1 MSDHQLENEY
11 GVAPARRRSW
21 LLWVGGAAA
30 VLVVGGVVWSQAAN
44 GAATTAG
51 SAAGGSTASQPAAAE
66 AKAGEKK
73 EEPAVPVSV
82 VAAETGTIAAYLE
95 ASANLVAEQEVQV
108 LAEAEGRVAQLAVD
122 EGVAVR
128 KGQMLAQLVRDDAQI
143 AVQKA
148 ELRAES
154 AQAAYARGQNSM
166 QSELLSRE
174 AFDKLATEHQIAQ
187 QELAEARLRLEKTT
201 IRAPFDGV
209 VASRSVTLGQHVR
222 PGDALFVV
230 TDRDPLVARIFVP
243 EKDLAELAEG
253 KDVRLALESRPEL
266 ALVGK
271 IRQISPVVDVATG
284 TVKVTVEAVAPP
296 REVRPGSFVSVSIVR
311 EERPNAVLVPKQAV
325 LRELQAAH
333 VFVEKDGKASRREVK
348 LGLEEGDKIEIAD
361 GLEGGERIIT
371 AGQGS
376 LKDGAAVKV
385 IGEAPT
391 ATAASP
397 NAPSTVAAG

>member
-1 MSDHQLENEY
+1 MSDLNLENEY
-11 GVAPARRRSW
+11 ELAPKRRRGWMW
-21 LLWVGGAAA
+21 LAGGVG
-30 VLVVGGVVWSQAAN
+30 VLVVGGVIWGQAAN
-44 GAATTAG
+44 GAAPASGQATA
-51 SAAGGSTASQPAAAE
+51 TAQVDG
-66 AKAGEKK
+66 KDGEKK

-82 VAAETGTIAAYLE
+82 IAAETGTIAAYLE

-108 LAEAEGRVAQLAVD
+108 LAEAEGRVAQLGVE
-122 EGVAVR
+122 EGTSVR
-128 KGQMLAQLVRDDAQI
+128 KGQTLAQLVRDDAQI

-148 ELRAES
+148 ELRAGS
-154 AQAAYARGQNSM
+154 AKAAYERGESSM
-166 QSELLSRE
+166 KSELLSRE

-187 QELAEARLRLEKTT
+187 QELAEARLRLDKTT

-209 VASRSVTLGQHVR
+209 IASRTVTVGQHIR

-243 EKDLAELAEG
+243 EKDLAELSEG
-253 KDVRLALESRPEL
+253 MAVRLGLESRPEL
-266 ALVGK
+266 ALAGK

-296 REVRPGSFVSVSIVR
+296 REVRPGSFVTVSIVR
-311 EERPNAVLVPKQAV
+311 EEHANAVLVPKLAV

-333 VFVEKDGKASRREVK
+333 VFVEKDGKAARREVK
-348 LGLEEGDKIEIAD
+348 LGLEEGDKIEIAS
-361 GLEGGERIIT
+361 GLAAGERIIT

-385 IGEAPT
+385 IGEQPT
-391 ATAASP
+391 ATAAAPTAASP
-397 NAPSTVAAG
+397 AAAG